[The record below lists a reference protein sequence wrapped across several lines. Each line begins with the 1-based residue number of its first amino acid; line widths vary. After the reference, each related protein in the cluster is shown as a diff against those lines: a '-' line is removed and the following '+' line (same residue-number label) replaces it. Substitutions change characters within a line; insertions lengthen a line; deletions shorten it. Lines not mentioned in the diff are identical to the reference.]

1 MRAID
6 IEKESTPLQASQL
19 KKEAE
24 ENAARN
30 KSSLQ
35 VRLVTQ
41 KFLNKDNNNN
51 NNKHNNNANANDT
64 IRKVDNRTSQK
75 STAHHHINSK
85 DGVKDNQR
93 SIDQRIGAN
102 FDYTVRSSKQANF
115 SQENLTGSNGIEQ
128 RLPHIEI
135 DDHLVRS
142 DGQLIRRVKINAHLI
157 TAGDIMDSSGM
168 ATEDIS
174 EKVVIKIF

>member
-1 MRAID
+1 MRVID

-41 KFLNKDNNNN
+41 KFLNKDNTNNKN
-51 NNKHNNNANANDT
+51 TNNKHNNSANANDT
-64 IRKVDNRTSQK
+64 IRKVNNRTSQK
-75 STAHHHINSK
+75 SAAHHHINSK

-102 FDYTVRSSKQANF
+102 FDYRMRSSKQANF
-115 SQENLTGSNGIEQ
+115 NQEKLTGTDWIER
-128 RLPHIEI
+128 RLPQIEI
-135 DDHLVRS
+135 DDQIRS
-142 DGQLIRRVKINAHLI
+142 DGQLIIIV
-157 TAGDIMDSSGM
+157 
-168 ATEDIS
+168 
-174 EKVVIKIF
+174 

>member
-6 IEKESTPLQASQL
+6 IEKESTHLQASQL

-51 NNKHNNNANANDT
+51 KNNNNKHNNSANANDT
-64 IRKVDNRTSQK
+64 IRKVNNRTLQG
-75 STAHHHINSK
+75 STAHYHINSK
-85 DGVKDNQR
+85 DGVKDSQR

-102 FDYTVRSSKQANF
+102 FDFTMRSSKQANF
-115 SQENLTGSNGIEQ
+115 NQENLTGSNWIDR
-128 RLPHIEI
+128 RLPKIEI

-142 DGQLIRRVKINAHLI
+142 DGQLIRRV
-157 TAGDIMDSSGM
+157 
-168 ATEDIS
+168 
-174 EKVVIKIF
+174 

>member
-6 IEKESTPLQASQL
+6 IEKESTHLQASQL

-30 KSSLQ
+30 RSSLQ

-51 NNKHNNNANANDT
+51 KHNNSANANDT
-64 IRKVDNRTSQK
+64 IRKVNNRTSQK
-75 STAHHHINSK
+75 SAAHYHINSK
-85 DGVKDNQR
+85 DGVKDSQR

-102 FDYTVRSSKQANF
+102 FDYTMRSSKQAIFN
-115 SQENLTGSNGIEQ
+115 QENLTGSNGIEQ

-142 DGQLIRRVKINAHLI
+142 DGQLIRRV
-157 TAGDIMDSSGM
+157 
-168 ATEDIS
+168 
-174 EKVVIKIF
+174 

>member
-6 IEKESTPLQASQL
+6 IEKESTHLQASQL

-51 NNKHNNNANANDT
+51 KNNNNSANANDT
-64 IRKVDNRTSQK
+64 IRKVNNRTSQK
-75 STAHHHINSK
+75 SAAHHHINSK
-85 DGVKDNQR
+85 DGVKDSQR

-102 FDYTVRSSKQANF
+102 FDYTMRSSKQANF
-115 SQENLTGSNGIEQ
+115 NQENLTGSNWIER
-128 RLPHIEI
+128 RLPQIEI

-142 DGQLIRRVKINAHLI
+142 DGQLIRRV
-157 TAGDIMDSSGM
+157 
-168 ATEDIS
+168 
-174 EKVVIKIF
+174 

>member
-6 IEKESTPLQASQL
+6 IEKESTHLQASQL

-51 NNKHNNNANANDT
+51 KNNNNSANANDT
-64 IRKVDNRTSQK
+64 IRKVNNRTSQK
-75 STAHHHINSK
+75 SAAHHHINSK
-85 DGVKDNQR
+85 DGVKDSQR

-102 FDYTVRSSKQANF
+102 FDYTMRSSKQANF
-115 SQENLTGSNGIEQ
+115 NQENLTGSNWIER
-128 RLPHIEI
+128 RLPQIEI

-142 DGQLIRRVKINAHLI
+142 DGQLIRTV
-157 TAGDIMDSSGM
+157 
-168 ATEDIS
+168 
-174 EKVVIKIF
+174 

>member
-1 MRAID
+1 MRSID
-6 IEKESTPLQASQL
+6 KEKESTPLQASQL

-51 NNKHNNNANANDT
+51 KNNNNKHNNSANANA
-64 IRKVDNRTSQK
+64 RKVNSRTSQK
-75 STAHHHINSK
+75 SAAHHHINSK
-85 DGVKDNQR
+85 DGVKGNQR

-102 FDYTVRSSKQANF
+102 FDYRMRSSKLANF
-115 SQENLTGSNGIEQ
+115 NQENLTGSDWIER
-128 RLPHIEI
+128 RLPQIEI

-142 DGQLIRRVKINAHLI
+142 DGQLIRTV
-157 TAGDIMDSSGM
+157 
-168 ATEDIS
+168 
-174 EKVVIKIF
+174 

>member
-6 IEKESTPLQASQL
+6 IEKESTHLQASQL

-51 NNKHNNNANANDT
+51 KNNNNKHNNNFL
-64 IRKVDNRTSQK
+64 
-75 STAHHHINSK
+75 
-85 DGVKDNQR
+85 G
-93 SIDQRIGAN
+93 
-102 FDYTVRSSKQANF
+102 
-115 SQENLTGSNGIEQ
+115 L
-128 RLPHIEI
+128 
-135 DDHLVRS
+135 
-142 DGQLIRRVKINAHLI
+142 
-157 TAGDIMDSSGM
+157 
-168 ATEDIS
+168 
-174 EKVVIKIF
+174 